1 MSAAPLSVRPF
12 LPSALDARDNPIQ
25 LQEPEEGTDPLGS
38 EPRSSGQLENG
49 SCGATAQGVEHPR
62 PIRVRGSANGRPGC
76 GVTPQLA
83 YLGGGR
89 DASRVVFTK
98 KPMTAG
104 RRCGG
109 HRPGH
114 RTERPS
120 ERSRVPRGCENRYPQ
135 SVAFSAE
142 ATCAIYVR
150 ISQDRSGEELGVER
164 QQRECQELATRLGL
178 HVVRVYVD
186 NDISATS
193 GARRPAFEE
202 MLMDRPRS
210 VVAWHQDRLLRLT
223 SDLEKVIQLEI
234 PVHMVTAGSLDLS
247 TPSGRAV
254 ARTVAAWSQFETE
267 QKALRQR
274 ASNRQAAAN
283 GYWQFSLRPFGY
295 ERVNGDIVAMDA
307 EAKLV
312 RDGYRCVLRGDS
324 YRSVARRWNRLI
336 ERWDTPGFRPVM
348 GGTWASSR
356 VQRLLENSHYAGIVT
371 YQGEVVELAPG
382 KSPQWTPLITE
393 ETWRAFRELKLARK
407 TKRSWAVSPKH
418 LLSGLLECGVCGGTL
433 YSHAQDQTTRK
444 GAADAGKA
452 RLPVFDAAGRRVKH
466 TTYVCVDKHCVS
478 IRAEYVDALV
488 GEVISLKLSDPRV
501 VQALRTTE
509 DSASLEAE
517 IADLHKRRDDL
528 TDMIGDG
535 LIPRERAREKLNE
548 IAERL
553 QSALSRM
560 ERLRSDSPITDLMLS
575 SSIPE
580 RWSALPVLARRR
592 AIVRLGLKLTINAAD
607 KGKRTRD
614 PITGLVQSERAW
626 AMRRVAWNWD
636 G

>member
-1 MSAAPLSVRPF
+1 
-12 LPSALDARDNPIQ
+12 
-25 LQEPEEGTDPLGS
+25 
-38 EPRSSGQLENG
+38 
-49 SCGATAQGVEHPR
+49 
-62 PIRVRGSANGRPGC
+62 
-76 GVTPQLA
+76 
-83 YLGGGR
+83 
-89 DASRVVFTK
+89 
-98 KPMTAG
+98 MTAG
-104 RRCGG
+104 RRGGGDGTG
-109 HRPGH
+109 HRAEWPA
-114 RTERPS
+114 ERC
-120 ERSRVPRGCENRYPQ
+120 RVPCRGDYGYPLT
-135 SVAFSAE
+135 VAISAK

-150 ISQDRSGEELGVER
+150 ISQDRTGEELGVER
-164 QQRECQELATRLGL
+164 QERECHELAARLGL
-178 HVVRVYVD
+178 QVGRAYVD
-186 NDISATS
+186 NDVSATS

-202 MLMDRPRS
+202 MLMDHPS
-210 VVAWHQDRLLRLT
+210 AIIAWHQDRLLRLT
-223 SDLEKVIQLEI
+223 SDLEKVIRLEI

-267 QKALRQR
+267 QKALRQK
-274 ASNRQAAAN
+274 ASNRQAATN

-295 ERVNGDIVAMDA
+295 ERVNGDIVVVDT
-307 EAKLV
+307 ESNLV

-324 YRSVARRWNRLI
+324 YRSIARRWNRLI
-336 ERWDTPGFRPVM
+336 ERWDTPGLRPVM
-348 GGTWASSR
+348 GGKWASSR

-371 YQGEVVELAPG
+371 YQGESVELAPG
-382 KSPQWTPLITE
+382 KSPQWTPLVTE
-393 ETWRAFRELKLARK
+393 ETWRAFRDLKLARK

-452 RLPVFDAAGRRVKH
+452 RLPVLDAAGARIKH

-488 GEVISLKLSDPRV
+488 GEVIALKLSDPRV

-509 DSASLEAE
+509 DSAPLEAE

-575 SSIPE
+575 NSIPE

-592 AIVRLGLKLTINAAD
+592 AIVRLGLELIINPAD
-607 KGKRTRD
+607 RGKRATD
-614 PITGLVQSERAW
+614 PSTGKVYSERAW
-626 AMRRVAWNWD
+626 AMRRVAWRWAE
-636 G
+636 

>member
-1 MSAAPLSVRPF
+1 M
-12 LPSALDARDNPIQ
+12 AL
-25 LQEPEEGTDPLGS
+25 
-38 EPRSSGQLENG
+38 
-49 SCGATAQGVEHPR
+49 
-62 PIRVRGSANGRPGC
+62 
-76 GVTPQLA
+76 
-83 YLGGGR
+83 
-89 DASRVVFTK
+89 
-98 KPMTAG
+98 
-104 RRCGG
+104 
-109 HRPGH
+109 
-114 RTERPS
+114 
-120 ERSRVPRGCENRYPQ
+120 
-135 SVAFSAE
+135 SAE

-274 ASNRQAAAN
+274 ASNRQASAN
-283 GYWQFSLRPFGY
+283 GHWQFSLRPFGY
-295 ERVNGDIVAMDA
+295 ERVNGDIIVIDS
-307 EAKLV
+307 EAKLI

-371 YQGEVVELAPG
+371 YQGQPVELAPG
-382 KSPQWTPLITE
+382 KAPQWTPLITE
-393 ETWRAFRELKLARK
+393 DTWRAFRELKVARK

-452 RLPVFDAAGRRVKH
+452 RLPVLDAAGRRVKH

-478 IRAEYVDALV
+478 IRANYVEALV

-501 VQALRTTE
+501 VQALRTTD
-509 DSASLEAE
+509 DSAPLEAE

-548 IAERL
+548 IAGRL

-575 SSIPE
+575 DSIPE
-580 RWSALPVLARRR
+580 RWSALPVFARRR

-607 KGKRTRD
+607 KGKRTID
-614 PITGLVQSERAW
+614 LATGQVHSERAW

-636 G
+636 GDGGGGG